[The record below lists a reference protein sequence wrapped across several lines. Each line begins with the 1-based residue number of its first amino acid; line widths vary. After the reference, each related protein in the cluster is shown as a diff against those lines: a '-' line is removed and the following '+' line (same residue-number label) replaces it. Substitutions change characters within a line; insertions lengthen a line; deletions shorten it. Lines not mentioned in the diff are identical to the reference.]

1 MQDPTQTLNTIRDV
15 VWALV
20 GRKVRDDDAILT
32 SGLIDSLSILKLIAS
47 LENRLGLKIPTVQV
61 QPEDFDSVDTIR
73 DTLER
78 VAIWN

>member
-1 MQDPTQTLNTIRDV
+1 MQDPTQTLNIIRDV

-20 GRKVRDDDAILT
+20 GQKLRDDDAILT

>member
-1 MQDPTQTLNTIRDV
+1 MQDPTQTLNIIRDV

-20 GRKVRDDDAILT
+20 GHKLRDDDAILT

>member
-1 MQDPTQTLNTIRDV
+1 MQDPTQTLNIIRDV
-15 VWALV
+15 VRALV
-20 GRKVRDDDAILT
+20 GQKLRDDDAILT